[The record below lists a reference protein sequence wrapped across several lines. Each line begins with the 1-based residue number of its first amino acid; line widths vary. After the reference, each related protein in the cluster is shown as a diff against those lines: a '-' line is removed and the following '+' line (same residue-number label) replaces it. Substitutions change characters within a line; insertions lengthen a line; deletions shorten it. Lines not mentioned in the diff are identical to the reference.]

1 MSQHQDAERALAPF
15 FDNGILNRV
24 VSRQSSGKEATV
36 YCCEAGP
43 SLETGR
49 LVAAK
54 IYRSP
59 ERRAFKGHFEYA
71 AGRHVKGRTARQAIK
86 TRNPIGR
93 QMLFEN
99 WVAFEYQVLGR
110 LYRAGVPSPEPL
122 AFADLSMLMEYIGD
136 EEASAPH
143 LRNVI
148 LPKRE
153 CERVLSEIF
162 QTIEDMLSI
171 NLIHGDL
178 SPYNIL
184 FWEERP
190 FFIDVPQALDP
201 RVHPQAREVLQ
212 RDILRITEWAEHN
225 GVRADGY
232 AFAADLWQRWWEGD
246 L

>member
-15 FDNGILNRV
+15 FENGILNQV

-36 YCCEAGP
+36 YCCEGGPALGAGQ
-43 SLETGR
+43 

-59 ERRAFKGHFEYA
+59 ERRAFKGQFDYA

-99 WVAFEYQVLGR
+99 WVAFEFQVLGR
-110 LYRAGVPSPEPL
+110 LHRAGVPVPKPI
-122 AFADLSMLMEYIGD
+122 AFAGLSMLMEYIGD
-136 EEASAPH
+136 WELSAPH

-153 CERVLSEIF
+153 CEQVLSEIF
-162 QTIEDMLSI
+162 RTIEDMLAI

-184 FWEERP
+184 FWEGHP

-201 RVHPQAREVLQ
+201 RVHPQAQQVLQ
-212 RDILRITEWAEHN
+212 RDILRIAEWAELN
-225 GVRADGY
+225 GVRVDGP
-232 AFAADLWQRWWEGD
+232 AFAADVWNRWWLGE